1 MSVPPKS
8 PPTTLV
14 LDANRLRA
22 LLALRGW
29 TQGKLAQEC
38 GLSAWNMSRLMQGK
52 AFLDAET
59 ADCIAESLGCK
70 PEDFSDKYV
79 KAT

>member
-1 MSVPPKS
+1 VS
-8 PPTTLV
+8 PGEKPGVLV
-14 LDANRLRA
+14 LDVKRLRS

-29 TQGKLAQEC
+29 TQGKLAKEC

-52 AFLDAET
+52 AQLDLET
-59 ADCIAESLGCK
+59 AECFAKALGCT

-79 KAT
+79 RAT